1 METKVIKL
9 EYYNVSF
16 FLYIKSELD
25 MVKVSYLVER
35 INAGERFFMRNIY
48 EWCAAQNIKYSTKFF
63 YRKDFP
69 ITANLWNFYSYI
81 RGMIDK
87 WQYQ

>member
-1 METKVIKL
+1 METKVVKL
-9 EYYNVSF
+9 GYYNVCFS
-16 FLYIKSELD
+16 LYIKSELD
-25 MVKVSYLVER
+25 MAKVSYLAER
-35 INAGERFFMRNIY
+35 VNVGERFLMRDIY

-81 RGMIDK
+81 RGMVDRR
-87 WQYQ
+87 QYR